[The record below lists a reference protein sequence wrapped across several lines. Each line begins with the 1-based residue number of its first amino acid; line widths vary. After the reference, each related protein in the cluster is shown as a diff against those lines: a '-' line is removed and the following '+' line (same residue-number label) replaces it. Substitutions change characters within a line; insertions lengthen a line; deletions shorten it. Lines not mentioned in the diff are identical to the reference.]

1 MVGHVKRSRAVIGKR
16 QATFGRF
23 VRRHRPLLAG
33 FKGCPRPVVI
43 GRCGQEGSPG
53 TGLAAGPAR
62 REGKLGEAGGC
73 LLAVWLAWPLEGC
86 WQLLAA
92 CSSHLMLLVRP
103 ACFSTASLALLGPQS
118 TSLSSKAPLSP
129 PNPLTT
135 VLNLV
140 FDHPVFA
147 VELPSPRS
155 IHAPNSSPPH
165 R

>member
-1 MVGHVKRSRAVIGKR
+1 M
-16 QATFGRF
+16 
-23 VRRHRPLLAG
+23 
-33 FKGCPRPVVI
+33 I

-129 PNPLTT
+129 PSPLTT

-147 VELPSPRS
+147 VELPSLSPFTLQILRPLTASLFLTRS
-155 IHAPNSSPPH
+155 RLHPLENSDWGA
-165 R
+165 